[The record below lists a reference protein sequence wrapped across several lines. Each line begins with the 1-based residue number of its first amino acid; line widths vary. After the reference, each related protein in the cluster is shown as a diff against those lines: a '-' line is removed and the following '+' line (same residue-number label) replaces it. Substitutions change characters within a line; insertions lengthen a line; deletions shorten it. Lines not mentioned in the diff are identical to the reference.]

1 MEASTVQAMARD
13 FEVKPASQKGA
24 SHSGPPGDFGSMVEE
39 LIAVEE
45 EQETV
50 SSEDV
55 TPDLGKAEEQEANA
69 GEEASSLEAPLVVAL
84 QGLAREAAP
93 SGQGT
98 APDPIGKEV
107 APGLAELTP
116 KPADDYFAEAI
127 ARLVAGEGPVDKA
140 QQGNPQ
146 EVVPR
151 PAVAEFTEALA
162 QVVTEG
168 PPGEQPPDVSAQ
180 GAPAGPATGELDES
194 MGQAAALDSDAGD
207 QQQAVVKNMV
217 HEKLWE
223 VSEVQAEA
231 SSLTNTDGP
240 EDTANTAPLPSTPK
254 EAVEVEALR
263 LASSEE
269 STEVEIEPI
278 KPLDEANVPQ
288 PDDRPPQ
295 GLEAARSL
303 SQSHAMEY
311 SSEASASGKLPS
323 PPSVGR
329 IVEKL
334 VEVVQAGG
342 PKERHEVSIQ
352 LDPPSLGRVHLKL
365 LVEDS
370 KLHVAIYTTTNEA
383 KDLVEAN
390 ASQLK
395 TALHQH
401 GLALDQFSVEVQSGL
416 AQNMAQQ
423 DWSAWLESFSHG
435 SGFGVSVAGT
445 SDGMPSAQPWLNR
458 SPDPLSTID
467 LFI

>member
-1 MEASTVQAMARD
+1 
-13 FEVKPASQKGA
+13 
-24 SHSGPPGDFGSMVEE
+24 MVEE

-93 SGQGT
+93 SGKDT

-207 QQQAVVKNMV
+207 QQQAVLKNMV

-223 VSEVQAEA
+223 VSEAQAEA
-231 SSLTNTDGP
+231 SSLTNTDGA

-311 SSEASASGKLPS
+311 SSEASASGKLPP
-323 PPSVGR
+323 PPSVDR

-342 PKERHEVSIQ
+342 PKERHEVFIQ
-352 LDPPSLGRVHLKL
+352 LDPPSLGRVRLKL

-435 SGFGVSVAGT
+435 SGFGASAADT

-458 SPDPLSTID
+458 SPDALSTID